1 MVALASPA
9 ISDPA
14 LDIARSHATL
24 LRVARG
30 ELAPLPRV
38 YRPAPALAFG
48 RLDAQLPGFGAAVV
62 AARARA
68 FTPVMRLAGGQAAAY
83 DEASLVVEQFLGPD
97 DAGTDLHARFADM
110 TTLLADALRELG
122 VDARVGE
129 LPGEYCPGEHSVN
142 SRGTLKVAGAAQ
154 RIVRGAAMVSAVV
167 VVGHGAAIRDVL
179 VDVYAALGRDWR
191 PETAGALDEHHPGL
205 TIDDV
210 EGAVVGGLGGTALW
224 QLDEATERL
233 ALELVSRHVVAG

>member
-1 MVALASPA
+1 
-9 ISDPA
+9 
-14 LDIARSHATL
+14 
-24 LRVARG
+24 
-30 ELAPLPRV
+30 
-38 YRPAPALAFG
+38 
-48 RLDAQLPGFGAAVV
+48 
-62 AARARA
+62 
-68 FTPVMRLAGGQAAAY
+68 MRLAGGQAAAY
-83 DEASLVVEQFLGPD
+83 DETSLVVEQFLGPD
-97 DAGTDLHARFADM
+97 DAGTDLHERFADM
-110 TTLLADALRELG
+110 TTLLADALSELG

-191 PETAGALDEHHPGL
+191 PETAGSLDEHHPEL

-210 EGAVVGGLGGTALW
+210 EGAIVGGLGGTALW
-224 QLDEATERL
+224 QLDEATEAL
-233 ALELVSRHVVAG
+233 AGELLPRHAVAGDV